1 MINNT
6 VYLIGR
12 LTSDPNITTTQS
24 DIKVASF
31 SLAVQKPRRKN
42 EENSEAD
49 FFEVEAWRSTAEYI
63 GKYAQKGSKVVVM
76 GYLKTDRYE
85 DKDGNPR
92 KSTKVVCDSIEIMNF
107 KQANTEK
114 EDTAS
119 VTVDD
124 DGDDLPF

>member
-24 DIKVASF
+24 DIKVANF
-31 SLAVQKPRRKN
+31 SLAVQKPKKKN
-42 EENSEAD
+42 EDTSEAD
-49 FFEVEAWRSTAEYI
+49 FFNIEAWRSTAEYI
-63 GKYAQKGSKVVVM
+63 GKYASKGSKVVVM

-85 DKDGNPR
+85 DKDGNQR
-92 KSTKVVCDSIEIMNF
+92 WATKVVCDSVELMSF
-107 KQANTEK
+107 KQNDNNK